1 MSDMSMLDDDDI
13 DPEKLFRA
21 GSIAISKP
29 EQRRILEEAGKADN
43 PRIRFIGDAAEVGG
57 DE

>member
-1 MSDMSMLDDDDI
+1 MSDLSLLNDDI

-21 GSIAISKP
+21 GPIAISKP

-43 PRIRFIGDAAEVGG
+43 PRIRFIGDAAEVGQ
-57 DE
+57 